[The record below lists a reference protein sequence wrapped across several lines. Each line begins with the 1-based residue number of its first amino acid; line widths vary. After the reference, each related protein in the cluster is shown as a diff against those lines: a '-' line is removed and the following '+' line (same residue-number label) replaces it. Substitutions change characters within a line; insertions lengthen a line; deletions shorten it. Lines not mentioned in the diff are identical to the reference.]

1 MADSVA
7 WVETAVSEFGVAGLS
22 LRAMI
27 DFLKTALGN
36 SNAAVRTSATKA
48 LVTVKVFVGPSECAI
63 ALTYPYNLTF
73 VERRQG
79 IVGRD

>member
-7 WVETAVSEFGVAGLS
+7 WVETAVTEFGVAGLS

-63 ALTYPYNLTF
+63 APTYRYNLTF

-79 IVGRD
+79 IVGRN